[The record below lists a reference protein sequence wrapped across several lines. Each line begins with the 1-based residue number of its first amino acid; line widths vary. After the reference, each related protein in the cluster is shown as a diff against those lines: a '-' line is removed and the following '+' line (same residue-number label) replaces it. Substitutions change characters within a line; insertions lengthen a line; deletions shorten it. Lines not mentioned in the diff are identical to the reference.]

1 MSEKMNFIPA
11 NELPVAEGDEVSVLC
26 LENGEMKQKPAS
38 GLGGGGYDIKVK
50 IWFEPDEEIGVRP
63 KGEVL
68 EGDYAT
74 ALEKI
79 NNGIPTVA
87 LVIEDGAGEGLPED
101 WMPYKT
107 VIEGYLV
114 WRGDPAEGMEILT
127 GYGMELEFGILPDN
141 TVMFNG

>member
-1 MSEKMNFIPA
+1 MENINFIPA
-11 NELPVAEGDEVSVLC
+11 NTLPVAEGYEVSVLC

-38 GLGGGGYDIKVK
+38 GLGGYDIKVK
-50 IWFEPDEEIGVRP
+50 ICFEPDEEMGVRP

-79 NNGIPTVA
+79 NNGIPAVA

-107 VIEGYLV
+107 VSEVYLA
-114 WRGDPAEGMEILT
+114 WRGIPAEGMEILT